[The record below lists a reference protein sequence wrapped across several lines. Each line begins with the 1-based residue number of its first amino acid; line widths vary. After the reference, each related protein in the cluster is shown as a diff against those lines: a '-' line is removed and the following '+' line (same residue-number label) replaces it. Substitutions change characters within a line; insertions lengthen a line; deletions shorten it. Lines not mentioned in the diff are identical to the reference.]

1 MAASSLADHNYLGAY
16 QSVNTDTPQIFT
28 PLDIPSSKIDNIKK
42 SLKILSK
49 VKSLK
54 LSEPPQPTNFKK
66 LKCDLQIDKQLSN
79 NKTMLNL
86 QGLHPEPPETQHD
99 KTE

>member
-16 QSVNTDTPQIFT
+16 QSVNTDTPSIFT

-49 VKSLK
+49 VK
-54 LSEPPQPTNFKK
+54 
-66 LKCDLQIDKQLSN
+66 
-79 NKTMLNL
+79 
-86 QGLHPEPPETQHD
+86 
-99 KTE
+99 